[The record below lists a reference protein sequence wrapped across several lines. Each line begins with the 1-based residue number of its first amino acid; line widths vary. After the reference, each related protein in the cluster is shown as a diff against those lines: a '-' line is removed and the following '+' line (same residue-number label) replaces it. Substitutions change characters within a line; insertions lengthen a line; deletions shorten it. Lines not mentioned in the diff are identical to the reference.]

1 VTDSASKD
9 ALIGTLLDRRYLIE
23 RRLARGG
30 MSTVYL
36 ATDQKL
42 RRQVAVKV
50 LYPHLA
56 EDPAFVER
64 FEAEAITAAK
74 FSHPHVVSVY
84 DQGVDADTAYL
95 VMEYVPGAT
104 LRDIMSAQGRFSPR
118 AALQVIDAV
127 LGGLSA
133 AHRAGLVHRDVKPEN
148 VLISPDGR
156 IKVADF
162 GLARAATKHT
172 STGALIGTVA
182 YVSPELVM
190 GKPADTRADLYAV
203 GVLLHEL
210 LTGKQPYTG
219 DTAWAVALAHVNEEI
234 PPASASVPG
243 LSTELD
249 ELIAWCTEKDP
260 EDRPHDAEALL
271 QELRHA
277 RSQLSEEQLDL
288 GEAPA
293 PLATLL
299 TSTLALMHRTGERP
313 GGRDDAGQ
321 AGPYP
326 APDAASAGSQP
337 GSASGASPA
346 PAGAGFPADGGSGHA
361 SLPDDED
368 DAAAPEWLSPDWAGP
383 GSDASSA
390 STQAL
395 SADAWGAAS
404 PGSDAGEAATQ
415 ALPHG
420 SLGAAGAAAAAGVT
434 AAGAA
439 TPAPAQDPTQVL
451 PAQPDPTA
459 VLGPASSGGGTAG
472 TAGAPGG
479 QAPAEA
485 TSVLAPQGATR
496 PLEPT
501 AWPPAGEPATPQPSA
516 QQVVPRLAPAL
527 EPEVQ
532 AEVAYPERPSKR
544 RAKAEAK
551 ARAKAAQEPTESLK
565 RPGTGKKAWIWAAL
579 LLIVAALVGTAAWFF
594 GAGPGARVLIP
605 ELRGATESAARAS
618 LDEQGI
624 STINVATAF
633 DEEVEQGKVVSTD
646 PPGGSQIMRLSSVT
660 LLISKGPQLYAVPN
674 VVGQSQAA
682 AKQALEEQHLA
693 LGKVTQAYDES
704 IDKGLVVSQAKK
716 VGEQLRS
723 DTKVDLVISRGQ
735 APVEVPSLTGKSPE
749 DAEQLL
755 AAQSLK
761 PQRGDDVFSDD
772 VAEGR
777 VAKQAPAA
785 GEKVS
790 KGSTIE
796 YQVSKGPELFEVPSV
811 INKSTDDARALLE
824 DAGFSV
830 DVKSG
835 GVFGTVFD
843 RVVGQDP
850 RSGTM
855 ATKGSTVTITV
866 Y

>member
-1 VTDSASKD
+1 MTDSASRD
-9 ALIGTLLDRRYLIE
+9 ALIGTQLDRRYTIE

-42 RRQVAVKV
+42 RRQVAIKV

-64 FEAEAITAAK
+64 FESEAITAAK

-203 GVLLHEL
+203 GVLLYEL
-210 LTGKQPYTG
+210 LTSKQPYTG
-219 DTAWAVALAHVNEEI
+219 DSAWAVALAHVNEEI

-288 GEAPA
+288 GEEPA

-313 GGRDDAGQ
+313 GSRDHA
-321 AGPYP
+321 P
-326 APDAASAGSQP
+326 ALDLLPDAASAGSQP
-337 GSASGASPA
+337 DAAPTPSPA
-346 PAGAGFPADGGSGHA
+346 GRGAAGDGE
-361 SLPDDED
+361 DED
-368 DAAAPEWLSPDWAGP
+368 DEAQPEWISPDWAGP
-383 GSDASSA
+383 GS
-390 STQAL
+390 
-395 SADAWGAAS
+395 AA
-404 PGSDAGEAATQ
+404 AEAATQ
-415 ALPHG
+415 ALP
-420 SLGAAGAAAAAGVT
+420 AA
-434 AAGAA
+434 
-439 TPAPAQDPTQVL
+439 AQDPTQVL
-451 PAQPDPTA
+451 PASADPTAVLNPAALGEHPTSGTAPITGHSTPPAAPEPTA
-459 VLGPASSGGGTAG
+459 VLGPD
-472 TAGAPGG
+472 
-479 QAPAEA
+479 
-485 TSVLAPQGATR
+485 GATR
-496 PLEPT
+496 PLEPA
-501 AWPPAGEPATPQPSA
+501 AWPPAAQQEQPSG
-516 QQVVPRLAPAL
+516 QPVVPRLDPRL
-527 EPEVQ
+527 QPEVQ
-532 AEVAYPERPSKR
+532 PEVAYPERVSKR
-544 RAKAEAK
+544 QAKADAK
-551 ARAKAAQEPTESLK
+551 AAARAAQEPTESLA
-565 RPGTGKKAWIWAAL
+565 RPGTKKKAWIWAVL
-579 LLIVAALVGTAAWFF
+579 LVLVAAIVGTAAWFF

-605 ELRGATESAARAS
+605 ELRGATESSARAT
-618 LDEQGI
+618 LDQQGVGI
-624 STINVATAF
+624 TVATAF
-633 DEEVEQGKVVSTD
+633 DEKVEKGKVVSTD
-646 PPGGSQIMRLSSVT
+646 PPGGTQIMRMNSVT

-674 VVGQSQAA
+674 VVGQSQAD
-682 AKQALEEQHLA
+682 AKAALEKNSLA

-704 IDKGLVVSQAKK
+704 VAKGLVVSQGRK
-716 VGEQLRS
+716 VGTEFRS
-723 DTKVDLVISRGQ
+723 GTTVDIVLSRGP
-735 APVEVPSLTGKSPE
+735 APVEVPSLVGKSPE

-755 AAQSLK
+755 TAQDLK
-761 PQRGDDVFSDD
+761 AEQGEDVYSDEVPEGQ
-772 VAEGR
+772 VAEQGTE
-777 VAKQAPAA
+777 A
-785 GEKVS
+785 GTQVS
-790 KGSTIE
+790 KGATVE
-796 YQVSKGPELFEVPSV
+796 FRVSKGPELFAVPSV
-811 INKSTDDARALLE
+811 INKSTAEARSILKA
-824 DAGFSV
+824 AGFEV
-830 DVKSG
+830 QVRSG

-850 RSGTM
+850 RSGQM
-855 ATKGSTVTITV
+855 LKKGSTVTITV

>member
-1 VTDSASKD
+1 MTDSASRD
-9 ALIGTLLDRRYLIE
+9 ALIGTQLDRRYTIE

-42 RRQVAVKV
+42 RRQVAIKV

-234 PPASASVPG
+234 PPASTSVPG
-243 LSTELD
+243 LSPELD

-288 GEAPA
+288 DEEPA

-299 TSTLALMHRTGERP
+299 TSTLALMDRTGERP
-313 GGRDDAGQ
+313 GTGDDAPLAAGRPDGAA
-321 AGPYP
+321 AGPQPGAGSAGSPLPDDAAPDAVP
-326 APDAASAGSQP
+326 APDE
-337 GSASGASPA
+337 
-346 PAGAGFPADGGSGHA
+346 D
-361 SLPDDED
+361 D
-368 DAAAPEWLSPDWAGP
+368 DAARPEWLSPDWAGP
-383 GSDASSA
+383 GS
-390 STQAL
+390 
-395 SADAWGAAS
+395 AA
-404 PGSDAGEAATQ
+404 AEAATQ
-415 ALPHG
+415 ALP
-420 SLGAAGAAAAAGVT
+420 AGA
-434 AAGAA
+434 
-439 TPAPAQDPTQVL
+439 AQDPTQVL
-451 PAQPDPTA
+451 PAGADPTAVLSPSGLGEAAASGTPPITAHSTPPAVAEPTA
-459 VLGPASSGGGTAG
+459 VLGPD
-472 TAGAPGG
+472 
-479 QAPAEA
+479 
-485 TSVLAPQGATR
+485 GATR
-496 PLEPT
+496 PLEPA
-501 AWPPAGEPATPQPSA
+501 AWPPADPTAHQHTAAEP
-516 QQVVPRLAPAL
+516 VVPRLDPRLA
-527 EPEVQ
+527 PEVQ
-532 AEVAYPERPSKR
+532 QEVAYPERVSKR
-544 RAKAEAK
+544 QAKADAK
-551 ARAKAAQEPTESLK
+551 AAARAAQEPTESLA
-565 RPGTGKKAWIWAAL
+565 RPGTRKKAWIWAVIL
-579 LLIVAALVGTAAWFF
+579 VLVAALVGLAAWFF

-605 ELRGATESAARAS
+605 ELRGATESSARAT
-618 LDEQGI
+618 LDQQGVGI
-624 STINVATAF
+624 TVATAF
-633 DEEVEQGKVVSTD
+633 DEEVEKGKVVSTD
-646 PPGGSQIMRLSSVT
+646 PPGGSQIMRMNSVT

-674 VVGQSQAA
+674 VVGQSQADAKA
-682 AKQALEEQHLA
+682 ALAKNNLA
-693 LGKVTQAYDES
+693 LGKVTQAYNES
-704 IDKGLVVSQAKK
+704 IAKGLVVSQARK
-716 VGEQLRS
+716 VGAEFRS
-723 DTKVDLVISRGQ
+723 GTPVDVVISRGP
-735 APVEVPSLTGKSPE
+735 APVEVPSLIGKSPE

-755 AAQSLK
+755 SAQDLK
-761 PQRGDDVFSDD
+761 AKQGEDVFSDEVPEGQ
-772 VAEGR
+772 VAQQGTE
-777 VAKQAPAA
+777 A
-785 GEKVS
+785 GQQVS
-790 KGSTIE
+790 KGATVE
-796 YQVSKGPELFEVPSV
+796 YRVSKGPELFEIPGV
-811 INKSTDDARALLE
+811 INKNTDEATAILE
-824 DAGFSV
+824 DAGFEV
-830 DVKSG
+830 EVRSG

-850 RSGTM
+850 RGGTM
-855 ATKGSTVTITV
+855 AKKGSTVTITV